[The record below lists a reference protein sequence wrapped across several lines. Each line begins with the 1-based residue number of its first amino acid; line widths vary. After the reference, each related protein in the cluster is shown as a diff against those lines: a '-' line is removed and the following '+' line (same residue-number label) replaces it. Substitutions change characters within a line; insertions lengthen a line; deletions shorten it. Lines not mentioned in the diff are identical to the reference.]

1 MATTL
6 YLACISLIS
15 RQVVFYLSRLDDQRI
30 FDAHSAEAALV
41 ALLPACA
48 HAAVRAD
55 AARRAEAAN
64 PSPNPNPNRNPDPKP
79 APNPSPAP
87 NPAPDPN
94 RDPSPNPNPNPNPNR
109 AEAAAARHAAEDPC
123 AGLQLPRRAAPAPP
137 HAALCAFLPALV
149 GAA

>member
-94 RDPSPNPNPNPNPNR
+94 PDPDNQAGGMHPLALLLVTSPL
-109 AEAAAARHAAEDPC
+109 
-123 AGLQLPRRAAPAPP
+123 GLGLG
-137 HAALCAFLPALV
+137 LGL
-149 GAA
+149 